1 MSSITPYCEKHHIS
15 ESDIDKIQMKEF
27 LPIIFISYSC
37 QVCGREIPGNLNDN
51 FSTWPLCSDEC
62 RLLNIGRILRTYTN
76 SQIQD
81 MLSIALPSYR
91 PDKRINAINKLAVWI
106 LNKMNEVRG

>member
-1 MSSITPYCEKHHIS
+1 MSSITSYCEKYGID
-15 ESDIDKIQMKEF
+15 EALIDKIKIKE
-27 LPIIFISYSC
+27 LSPIISVSYSC